1 MQQKTA
7 TPSSGAEYSSNPRLL
22 IYADFGQEVS
32 PLDGWGTKENPPR
45 EDTTPREY
53 LRVRRLKVG
62 APWPAEENKKEESRK
77 EKDKNGR
84 GIPGLIPISR
94 KSELR
99 GMHNQDPHTP
109 SEKLE
114 KTW

>member
-1 MQQKTA
+1 MEHRGL
-7 TPSSGAEYSSNPRLL
+7 P
-22 IYADFGQEVS
+22 
-32 PLDGWGTKENPPR
+32 
-45 EDTTPREY
+45 
-53 LRVRRLKVG
+53 
-62 APWPAEENKKEESRK
+62 KKEKQEKGRSK
-77 EKDKNGR
+77 LKDKNGR